1 MPLQEQVMTAPVQ
14 HPMYIDGQFVT
25 WQGDAWLDVVN
36 PATEA
41 LISRIPDGTAEDA
54 RKAIDAAERA
64 QPAWE
69 ALPAIERA
77 GWLRK
82 ISAGIRERASEISAL
97 IVAEGGKIQQLAEV
111 EVAFTADYI
120 DYMAEWARRYEGE
133 ILQSDRPG
141 ENILVFKRALGVTT
155 GILPWNFPFFLIARK
170 LAPALITG
178 NTIVIKPSEF
188 TPNNA
193 IAFAKI
199 VDEIGLPRGVFN
211 LVLGRGETVGQEL
224 AGNPKVAMVSMT
236 GSVGAGEKIMTAAAK
251 NITKVCLELGGKA
264 PAIVMDDADLELAV
278 KAIVDSRVINT
289 GQVCNCAERVYVQKG
304 IYDRFVNRLGEAM
317 KAVQYGDPAQR
328 NDIAMG
334 PLINA
339 AALERVEQKVARA
352 VEQGAKVVLGGKAVE
367 GSGYFYPP
375 TLLLDVQQEMSI
387 MHEETFG
394 PVLPVVAFDTLDQ
407 ALAMANDSDYGLT
420 SSIYTRDLN
429 TAMKAIKGL
438 KFGETYVN
446 RENFEAMQGF
456 HAGWRKSGIGGADGK
471 HGLNEYLQTQMVYLQ
486 C

>member
-1 MPLQEQVMTAPVQ
+1 
-14 HPMYIDGQFVT
+14 MYIDGQFVA
-25 WQGDAWLDVVN
+25 WQGDAWIDVIN
-36 PATEA
+36 PATEEV
-41 LISRIPDGTAEDA
+41 ISRIPDGSAEDT
-54 RKAIDAAERA
+54 RKAIDAADRA
-64 QPAWE
+64 QAGWE

-77 GWLRK
+77 SWLRK
-82 ISAGIRERASEISAL
+82 ISAGIRERVSEISAL

-111 EVAFTADYI
+111 EVNFTADYI

-133 ILQSDRPG
+133 IIQSDRPG

-170 LAPALITG
+170 LAPALLTG

-199 VDEIGLPRGVFN
+199 VDEIGLPKGVFN

-236 GSVGAGEKIMTAAAK
+236 GSVGAGEKIMAAAAK

-317 KAVQYGDPAQR
+317 KAVQFGNPAER

-339 AALERVEQKVARA
+339 AALERVEQKVALA
-352 VEQGAKVVLGGKAVE
+352 VQQGAKVVLGGKAVE
-367 GSGYFYPP
+367 GKGYFYPP
-375 TLLLDVQQEMSI
+375 TLLLDVRQDMTI

-394 PVLPVVAFDTLDQ
+394 PVLPVVVFETLEE
-407 ALAMANDSDYGLT
+407 ALKMANDSDYGLT
-420 SSIYTRDLN
+420 SSLYTQDLN
-429 TAMKAIKGL
+429 VAMKAIKGL
-438 KFGETYVN
+438 KFGETYIN

-471 HGLNEYLQTQMVYLQ
+471 HGLHEYLQTQVVYLQ
-486 C
+486 S

>member
-1 MPLQEQVMTAPVQ
+1 MTAPVQ
-14 HPMYIDGQFVT
+14 HPMYINGQFVH
-25 WQGDAWLDVVN
+25 WQGEQWIDVVN
-36 PATEA
+36 PATEEV
-41 LISRIPDGTAEDA
+41 ISRIPDGSAQQAQE
-54 RKAIDAAERA
+54 AIDAAAKA
-64 QPAWE
+64 QDGWE

-82 ISAGIRERASEISAL
+82 IAAGIRERAASISAL
-97 IVAEGGKIQQLAEV
+97 IVAEGGKTQQLAEV
-111 EVAFTADYI
+111 EVAFTADYL
-120 DYMAEWARRYEGE
+120 DYMSEWARRYEGE

-170 LAPALITG
+170 LAPALVTG

-193 IAFAKI
+193 IAFAEI
-199 VDEIGLPRGVFN
+199 VHDIGLPKGVFN

-236 GSVGAGEKIMTAAAK
+236 GSVAAGEKIMAAAAK

-264 PAIVMDDADLELAV
+264 PAIVMDDADLDITV
-278 KAIVDSRVINT
+278 KAIVDSRMINT

-304 IYDRFVNRLGEAM
+304 IYDEFITRLSEAFKQVNFGDTGE
-317 KAVQYGDPAQR
+317 R
-328 NDIAMG
+328 NDVAMG

-339 AALERVEQKVARA
+339 AALERVEQKVAKA
-352 VEQGAKVVLGGKAVE
+352 VSEGARVLTGGKKPE
-367 GSGYFYPP
+367 GKGYFYPP
-375 TLLLDVQQEMSI
+375 TLLVDVSQEMSI
-387 MHEETFG
+387 MHDETFG
-394 PVLPVVAFDTLDQ
+394 PVLPVTTFDTLEQ
-407 ALAMANDSDYGLT
+407 AVAMANDSDYGLT
-420 SSIYTRDLN
+420 SSVYTRDLN

-438 KFGETYVN
+438 KFGETYIN

-456 HAGWRKSGIGGADGK
+456 HAGWRKSGIGGADGR

-486 C
+486 V

>member
-1 MPLQEQVMTAPVQ
+1 MTAPVQ
-14 HPMYIDGQFVT
+14 HPMYIDGQFVQ
-25 WQGDAWLDVVN
+25 WQGEAWIDVVN

-54 RKAIDAAERA
+54 RRAIDAAARA
-64 QPAWE
+64 QAGWE

-82 ISAGIRERASEISAL
+82 IAAGIREKAAEISAL
-97 IVAEGGKIQQLAEV
+97 IVAEGGKTQQLASV
-111 EVAFTADYI
+111 EVSFTADYI

-170 LAPALITG
+170 MAPALITG

-193 IAFAKI
+193 IAFAQI
-199 VDEIGLPRGVFN
+199 VHDVGLPAGVFN

-224 AGNPKVAMVSMT
+224 AGNPKVALVSMT
-236 GSVGAGEKIMTAAAK
+236 GSVGAGEKIMMAAAK

-264 PAIVMDDADLELAV
+264 PAIVMDDANVSLAV
-278 KAIVDSRVINT
+278 KAIVDSRVINS

-304 IYDRFVNRLGEAM
+304 IYDRFVSALSEALS
-317 KAVQYGDPAQR
+317 AVKFGDPAAR
-328 NDIAMG
+328 DDIAMG

-339 AALERVEQKVARA
+339 AALARVKEKVARA
-352 VEQGAKVVLGGKAVE
+352 VSEGATVALGGKAVE
-367 GSGYFYPP
+367 GKGYFYPP
-375 TLLLDVQQEMSI
+375 TLLVDVRQEMSI

-394 PVLPVVAFDTLDQ
+394 PVLPVVTFDTLEE
-407 ALAMANDSDYGLT
+407 AIAMANDSEYGLT
-420 SSIYTRDLN
+420 SSIYTQSLA
-429 TAMKAIKGL
+429 TVMKAINGL
-438 KFGETYVN
+438 KFGETYIN

-471 HGLNEYLQTQMVYLQ
+471 HGLHEYLQTQVVYLQ
-486 C
+486 S

>member
-1 MPLQEQVMTAPVQ
+1 M
-14 HPMYIDGQFVT
+14 
-25 WQGDAWLDVVN
+25 VN

-41 LISRIPDGTAEDA
+41 VISRIPDGQAEDA

-64 QPAWE
+64 QPEWE

-77 GWLRK
+77 SWLRK

-97 IVAEGGKIQQLAEV
+97 IVEEGGKIQQLAEV

-133 ILQSDRPG
+133 IIQSDRPG
-141 ENILVFKRALGVTT
+141 ENILLFKRALGVTT

-170 LAPALITG
+170 MAPALLTG

-236 GSVGAGEKIMTAAAK
+236 GSVSAGEKIMATAAK
-251 NITKVCLELGGKA
+251 NITKVCLELGGTQ
-264 PAIVMDDADLELAV
+264 
-278 KAIVDSRVINT
+278 N
-289 GQVCNCAERVYVQKG
+289 
-304 IYDRFVNRLGEAM
+304 
-317 KAVQYGDPAQR
+317 
-328 NDIAMG
+328 
-334 PLINA
+334 
-339 AALERVEQKVARA
+339 
-352 VEQGAKVVLGGKAVE
+352 
-367 GSGYFYPP
+367 
-375 TLLLDVQQEMSI
+375 
-387 MHEETFG
+387 
-394 PVLPVVAFDTLDQ
+394 
-407 ALAMANDSDYGLT
+407 
-420 SSIYTRDLN
+420 LN
-429 TAMKAIKGL
+429 VAMKAIKGL
-438 KFGETYVN
+438 KFGETYIN

-471 HGLNEYLQTQMVYLQ
+471 HGLHEYLQTQVVYLQ
-486 C
+486 S

>member
-1 MPLQEQVMTAPVQ
+1 MTAPVQ

-25 WQGDAWLDVVN
+25 WQGDAWIDVVN

-54 RKAIDAAERA
+54 HKAIDAAERA
-64 QPAWE
+64 QPGWE

-82 ISAGIRERASEISAL
+82 ISAGIRENASEISAL

-199 VDEIGLPRGVFN
+199 VDSIGLPRGVFN
-211 LVLGRGETVGQEL
+211 LVLGRGETVGQAL

-304 IYDRFVNRLGEAM
+304 IYDRFVNRLGDAM
-317 KAVQYGDPAQR
+317 KAVQFGDPAQR

-339 AALERVEQKVARA
+339 AALARVEEKVARA
-352 VEQGAKVVLGGKAVE
+352 VQQGAKVVLGGKAVE

-375 TLLLDVQQEMSI
+375 TLLLDVRQDMSI

-394 PVLPVVAFDTLDQ
+394 PVLPVVAFDTLEE

-420 SSIYTRDLN
+420 SSVYTQDLN
-429 TAMKAIKGL
+429 VAMKAIKGL
-438 KFGETYVN
+438 KFGETYIN

-456 HAGWRKSGIGGADGK
+456 HAGWRKSGIGGADGR
-471 HGLNEYLQTQMVYLQ
+471 HGLNEYLQTQVVYLQ
-486 C
+486 S

>member
-1 MPLQEQVMTAPVQ
+1 
-14 HPMYIDGQFVT
+14 MYIDGQFVA
-25 WQGDAWLDVVN
+25 WQGEAWIDVIN
-36 PATEA
+36 PATEEV
-41 LISRIPDGTAEDA
+41 ISRIPDGSADDA

-64 QPAWE
+64 QADWE
-69 ALPAIERA
+69 ALPAIQRA

-82 ISAGIRERASEISAL
+82 IAAGIRERASEISAL

-111 EVAFTADYI
+111 EVAFTADYL

-133 ILQSDRPG
+133 IIQSDRPG
-141 ENILVFKRALGVTT
+141 ENILLFKRALGVTT

-170 LAPALITG
+170 LGPALLTG

-199 VDEIGLPRGVFN
+199 VDEIGLPKGVFN

-224 AGNPKVAMVSMT
+224 AGNPKVALVSMT
-236 GSVGAGEKIMTAAAK
+236 GSVGAGEKIMAAAAK

-304 IYDRFVNRLGEAM
+304 IYDRFMNRMGEAM
-317 KAVQYGDPAQR
+317 KAVQFGNPAER

-339 AALERVEQKVARA
+339 AALERVEQKVALA
-352 VEQGAKVVLGGKAVE
+352 VQQGAKVVLGGKAVE
-367 GSGYFYPP
+367 GKGYFYPP
-375 TLLLDVQQEMSI
+375 TLLLDVRQDMTI

-394 PVLPVVAFDTLDQ
+394 PVLPVVVFDTLEE
-407 ALAMANDSDYGLT
+407 ALKMANDSDYGLT
-420 SSIYTRDLN
+420 SSLYTQDLN
-429 TAMKAIKGL
+429 VAMKAIKGL
-438 KFGETYVN
+438 KFGETYIN

-471 HGLNEYLQTQMVYLQ
+471 HGLHEYLQTQVVYLQ
-486 C
+486 S

>member
-1 MPLQEQVMTAPVQ
+1 MTAPVQ

-25 WQGDAWLDVVN
+25 WQGDAWIDVIN
-36 PATEA
+36 PSTEA
-41 LISRIPDGTAEDA
+41 LLSRIPDGTAEDA

-82 ISAGIRERASEISAL
+82 ISAGIRERAREISQL
-97 IVAEGGKIQQLAEV
+97 IVAEGGKIQQLADV

-141 ENILVFKRALGVTT
+141 ENIFVFKRALGVTT

-199 VDEIGLPRGVFN
+199 VNEIGLPRGVFN

-236 GSVGAGEKIMTAAAK
+236 GSVGAGEKIMAAAAK

-264 PAIVMDDADLELAV
+264 PAIVMDDADLALAV
-278 KAIVDSRVINT
+278 KAIVDSRIINA

-304 IYDRFVNRLGEAM
+304 IYDRFVNKLGEAM
-317 KAVQYGDPAQR
+317 KAVQFGDPAQR

-339 AALERVEQKVARA
+339 AALARVEEKVARA
-352 VEQGAKVVLGGKAVE
+352 LEQGATLVLGGKAAE
-367 GSGYFYPP
+367 GNGYFYPP
-375 TLLLDVQQEMSI
+375 TLLVDVRQEMSI

-394 PVLPVVAFDTLDQ
+394 PVLPVVAFDTLDE
-407 ALAMANDSDYGLT
+407 ALAMANDSEYGLT
-420 SSIYTRDLN
+420 SSIYTANLN
-429 TAMKAIKGL
+429 VAMKAVRGL
-438 KFGETYVN
+438 KFGETYIN

-456 HAGWRKSGIGGADGK
+456 HAGWRKSGIGGADGR

-486 C
+486 S

>member
-1 MPLQEQVMTAPVQ
+1 
-14 HPMYIDGQFVT
+14 MYIDGQFVT
-25 WQGDAWLDVVN
+25 WQGDAWIDVIN
-36 PATEA
+36 PSTEA
-41 LISRIPDGTAEDA
+41 LLSRIPDGTAEDA

-82 ISAGIRERASEISAL
+82 ISAGIRERAREISQL
-97 IVAEGGKIQQLAEV
+97 IVAEGGKIQQLADV

-141 ENILVFKRALGVTT
+141 ENIFVFKRALGVTT

-236 GSVGAGEKIMTAAAK
+236 GSVGAGEKIMAAAAK

-264 PAIVMDDADLELAV
+264 PAIVMDDADLALAV
-278 KAIVDSRVINT
+278 KAIVDSRIINA

-304 IYDRFVNRLGEAM
+304 IYDRFVNELGEAM
-317 KAVQYGDPAQR
+317 KAVQFGDPAQR

-339 AALERVEQKVARA
+339 AALARVEEKVARA
-352 VEQGAKVVLGGKAVE
+352 LEQGATLVLGGTAAE
-367 GSGYFYPP
+367 GNGYFYPP
-375 TLLLDVQQEMSI
+375 TLLVDVRQEMSI

-394 PVLPVVAFDTLDQ
+394 PVLPVVAFDTLDE
-407 ALAMANDSDYGLT
+407 ALAMANDSEYGLT
-420 SSIYTRDLN
+420 SSIYTANLN
-429 TAMKAIKGL
+429 VAMKAVRGL
-438 KFGETYVN
+438 KFGETYIN

-456 HAGWRKSGIGGADGK
+456 HAGWRKSGIGGADGR

-486 C
+486 S